1 MRADQPGVT
10 DIPANRTPRDA
21 LGSMQATTVISWWQR
36 IMDGSRAAKRGREIH
51 SEDEEVLGGGAELH
65 GTWDQRVP
73 LDRPAAPQYP
83 RSIPAVSPK

>member
-65 GTWDQRVP
+65 GTKRMWG
-73 LDRPAAPQYP
+73 DRGRPYFPT
-83 RSIPAVSPK
+83 